1 MKKIL
6 AFSGSNHSESIHQNL
21 INITAS
27 KISKNDVTVID
38 LNDFP
43 LPIYSLD
50 IEAAG
55 IPEEVKKL
63 RAIMVEHDA
72 LMIA

>member
-6 AFSGSNHSESIHQNL
+6 AFSGSNHSQSIHQNL

-27 KISKNDVTVID
+27 KVVENEVTIID

-43 LPIYSLD
+43 LHIYSID
-50 IEAAG
+50 VERKG
-55 IPEEVKKL
+55 MPEQAKKL
-63 RAIMVEHDA
+63 RQTQQA
-72 LMIA
+72 